1 LPWASLKTQ
10 TPTLI
15 HIETCFSFLLHLEFS
30 LF

>member
-1 LPWASLKTQ
+1 LPWASLNTQ